1 MQKKHKVDRIKK
13 TAGESE
19 LDVRLKEFWRQND
32 HFADLINAV
41 VFHGRQ
47 RITPDMLIEQD
58 TDISGVVSF
67 PEYEETLRRN
77 HDVVKKL
84 ALDTEFQVWSVE
96 NQKKAHF
103 AMPLRTMIYDA
114 MGYLKEYKELA
125 KKRNQD
131 RAAGRLRGE
140 TSEEFLSGIGK
151 GDRLHP
157 QLSIVLYY
165 GEGRWDGPLR
175 LKDMMPPFP
184 CGTEALFLI
193 TGLIWC
199 RLLTVSIIS
208 FTTKQCEPCSKGQ
221 GRYCEGIWI
230 SFQKSITNQFR
241 QRRRS

>member
-1 MQKKHKVDRIKK
+1 MQKRNKVDKIKK

-41 VFHGRQ
+41 VFYGRQ

-103 AMPLRTMIYDA
+103 AMPLRTGEEAESGSGSRQI
-114 MGYLKEYKELA
+114 
-125 KKRNQD
+125 
-131 RAAGRLRGE
+131 AGRD
-140 TSEEFLSGIGK
+140 F
-151 GDRLHP
+151 
-157 QLSIVLYY
+157 
-165 GEGRWDGPLR
+165 GRVPVRD
-175 LKDMMPPFP
+175 
-184 CGTEALFLI
+184 
-193 TGLIWC
+193 
-199 RLLTVSIIS
+199 
-208 FTTKQCEPCSKGQ
+208 
-221 GRYCEGIWI
+221 
-230 SFQKSITNQFR
+230 R
-241 QRRRS
+241 QRRQAASAAVDSAVLW

>member
-47 RITPDMLIEQD
+47 RITPEMLVEQD

-67 PEYEETLRRN
+67 SEYEETLRRN

-114 MGYLKEYKELA
+114 MGYLNA
-125 KKRNQD
+125 D
-131 RAAGRLRGE
+131 R
-140 TSEEFLSGIGK
+140 
-151 GDRLHP
+151 
-157 QLSIVLYY
+157 
-165 GEGRWDGPLR
+165 
-175 LKDMMPPFP
+175 
-184 CGTEALFLI
+184 EATAFM
-193 TGLIWC
+193 
-199 RLLTVSIIS
+199 
-208 FTTKQCEPCSKGQ
+208 SK
-221 GRYCEGIWI
+221 
-230 SFQKSITNQFR
+230 
-241 QRRRS
+241 